1 MVLALIEPT
10 IFAAAAVIALVAAVA
25 VALSRARTAAPERG
39 RPGYLGPDATDVE
52 TSLRELLGRARGDLG
67 LEDLRGD
74 PGLDELARHHA
85 HWMSVAGRCEGMDDQ
100 GRDVEGRRQAL
111 YPILAGPIEERI
123 ARIDVASNDPERCAE
138 DLLSSAGRDSWLD
151 REFTAGAVGVAAGG
165 GALYCA
171 IVVARRLAVF
181 DDPPVRETS
190 SSLSLTGLLAEA
202 APAAAGFRVEDP
214 AGEEVAIQQKN
225 EGGRFEVSC
234 QPTAPGEH
242 VVRVGGQVLFVFEF
256 SDHRLS

>member
-1 MVLALIEPT
+1 MVLALIEPMV
-10 IFAAAAVIALVAAVA
+10 FAAAAVIALVAAVA

-39 RPGYLGPDATDVE
+39 RPRYLGPDATDVE
-52 TSLRELLGRARGDLG
+52 TSLRGLLGQARSDLG
-67 LEDLRGD
+67 LEDLRED

-85 HWMSVAGRCEGMDDQ
+85 HWMSVAGRCEAVDDL

-123 ARIDVASNDPERCAE
+123 AWIDVASSDPERCAE
-138 DLLSSAGRDSWLD
+138 DLLSAAGRDAWLD
-151 REFTAGAVGVAAGG
+151 REFTAGAVGVAVGG

-171 IVVARRLAVF
+171 IVVARRLALF
-181 DDPPVRETS
+181 ADPPVREVS
-190 SSLSLTGLLAEA
+190 STLSLTGTLAEA

-214 AGEEVAIQQKN
+214 AGEEITIQHKS

-234 QPTAPGEH
+234 QPTAAGEH
-242 VVRVGGQVLFVFEF
+242 VVRVGGEVLFIFEF
-256 SDHRLS
+256 ADHRLP